1 MPGEGE
7 KALSESQRR
16 EIFLALVNAQ
26 DQAMSVL
33 QSRKVVAKRFRVSD
47 SQLLKI
53 EQEGMEKDWP
63 PL

>member
-1 MPGEGE
+1 MSE
-7 KALSESQRR
+7 KALSESERR
-16 EIFLALVNAQ
+16 QIFLALVQAQ
-26 DQAMSVL
+26 DKATMSVV
-33 QSRKVVAKRFRVSD
+33 QSRKVIARRFGVSE